1 MRSYARTAVRFFIAA
16 VAAMCVCV
24 SVYAAEAHPSDL
36 AQANK
41 FLAELPPACSG
52 SYKYVS
58 SDGTVNIRI
67 KCDGNGKKM
76 DGLVAIK
83 NGVVTKVK

>member
-1 MRSYARTAVRFFIAA
+1 MKHGKSARLLFAA
-16 VAAMCVCV
+16 VFGSAVFTANAADA
-24 SVYAAEAHPSDL
+24 SSSDL

-41 FLAELPPACSG
+41 FLAELPPACAN
-52 SYKYVS
+52 SYKYVGS
-58 SDGTVNIRI
+58 NGAVNIRI

-83 NGVVTKVK
+83 NGVVTKIQ

>member
-1 MRSYARTAVRFFIAA
+1 MKYIARWTVQLLIAA
-16 VAAMCVCV
+16 TVATWATAD
-24 SVYAAEAHPSDL
+24 AAEANPSDL

-41 FLAELPPACSG
+41 FLADLPPACSA
-52 SYKYVS
+52 SYKYVA
-58 SDGTVNIRI
+58 SDGTVNIRL

-83 NGVVTKVK
+83 NGVVTKIQ